1 MGSGLR
7 RSRARPFALAAA
19 CAWLF
24 TGPVV
29 VASPVT
35 PPAAYEPTEIEGRAA
50 FLYHFA
56 QLVTWPEAPEA
67 GPAGPIVI
75 AVVGPDPFGERLEAT
90 IGDQTIRGRPL
101 KIERVAKAADL
112 SATPHILFVGSA
124 DAAEVQRALEA
135 VAKTPAL
142 TVGVFKGFAR
152 QGGMIEFRVT
162 ADSRVAFDINL
173 RAVVAAGLK
182 MSSQLLKIAH
192 IVDPGR

>member
-1 MGSGLR
+1 MGTDLR
-7 RSRARPFALAAA
+7 RSRARPFAVAAA
-19 CAWLF
+19 WAWLL
-24 TGPVV
+24 TGPA
-29 VASPVT
+29 VAASAIA
-35 PPAAYEPTEIEGRAA
+35 PPAAYEPTEIEVKAA

-75 AVVGPDPFGERLEAT
+75 AIVGVDPFGDRLEAT
-90 IGDQTIRGRPL
+90 IGDETIRGRSL
-101 KIERVAKAADL
+101 KIERVAKPADL
-112 SATPHILFVGSA
+112 SAVPHILFVGSA
-124 DAAEVQRALEA
+124 DVAEVQRALEA
-135 VAKTPAL
+135 VAKAPTL

-173 RAVVAAGLK
+173 RAVGAAGLK
-182 MSSQLLKIAH
+182 MSSQLLKIAR